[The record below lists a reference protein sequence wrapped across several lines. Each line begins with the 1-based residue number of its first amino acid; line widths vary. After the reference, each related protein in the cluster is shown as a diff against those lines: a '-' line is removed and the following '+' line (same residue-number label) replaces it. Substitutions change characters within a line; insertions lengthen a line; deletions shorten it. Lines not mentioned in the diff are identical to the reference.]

1 MIMKMHTIAA
11 FTFLYAEIRNVWRRE
26 GILTNG
32 TLFYSVCAW
41 RCQLPQ
47 KNPYYPEDVDS
58 VVDDKYFDASC
69 SYSPLHYGN
78 HLCSVCGIKATSKCA
93 KCNTYYCSRDHQV
106 AAWKNGHK
114 ESCGK
119 KASASLG
126 DKDSVCPGVQ
136 FPHWEVEIFPEPEP
150 TKEEAL
156 SEQKEKERL
165 QAFASQKD
173 ELRSFA
179 FST

>member
-1 MIMKMHTIAA
+1 MPTTAVS
-11 FTFLYAEIRNVWRRE
+11 TFLYVEIRIVWRRE
-26 GILTNG
+26 GSPIFSLLG
-32 TLFYSVCAW
+32 FSVCAW
-41 RCQLPQ
+41 RCQLPK

-58 VVDDKYFDASC
+58 VVDDRYFDSSC

-93 KCNTYYCSRDHQV
+93 KCNTFYCSRDHQV

-119 KASASLG
+119 DLSASQS

-150 TKEEAL
+150 TKDEVL

-165 QAFASQKD
+165 QAFASSKGD
-173 ELRSFA
+173 LGSFP
-179 FST
+179 SSPSR

>member
-1 MIMKMHTIAA
+1 MKMHTIAA

-26 GILTNG
+26 GILANG
-32 TLFYSVCAW
+32 TLFYSVYAW

-165 QAFASQKD
+165 QAFRTRKKRDDGED
-173 ELRSFA
+173 EEK
-179 FST
+179 